1 MVRYKIVKKKG
12 IRFPDNKKITYY
24 ELKKFIPKEKIWFCF
39 GYAKTLKDA
48 NKQMQNLNDLQGSAT
63 WLIQLARE
71 EKL

>member
-48 NKQMQNLNDLQGSAT
+48 NKQIDDL
-63 WLIQLARE
+63 
-71 EKL
+71 K